1 MTSAL
6 ERLDV
11 DASCLSQECEKQGC
25 RMELADLPHPF
36 LLIDMDHR
44 ESPAEGSSRCDYLL
58 VGAEGSKK
66 LYVVALELKSSG
78 FRAVPVSRQ
87 LAGGAKTATAVVG
100 KAPCRF
106 VPVVAHD
113 GAHRSQIDKL
123 AKHPVRFRRRRY
135 AIQLMKC
142 GEYIADALA

>member
-1 MTSAL
+1 MPAASARNARSKAAEWSWPTS
-6 ERLDV
+6 RIRSFSSTWTTGSPQRRDRR
-11 DASCLSQECEKQGC
+11 DATICLSARKD
-25 RMELADLPHPF
+25 R
-36 LLIDMDHR
+36 
-44 ESPAEGSSRCDYLL
+44 
-58 VGAEGSKK
+58 KK

-123 AKHPVRFRRRRY
+123 AKHPVRFRRRSY
-135 AIQLMKC
+135 AIKLMKC
-142 GEYIADALA
+142 GEYLADALA